1 MPVQKF
7 RTHDEARQALWKTS
21 DDPRL
26 LPTLIGLFD
35 FSRRLARVR
44 PVAGLRRFRSLEE
57 AQRERDGWSVDLYS
71 QPLDDPNE
79 K

>member
-7 RTHDEARQALWKTS
+7 RTHDEARQALWRTP

-26 LPTLIGLFD
+26 IPAIVGLFD
-35 FSRRLARVR
+35 LSRRFARVR
-44 PVAGLRRFRSLEE
+44 PPAGLRKFRSLED
-57 AQRERDGWSVDLYS
+57 AQRERDGWSVDLLS
-71 QPLDDPNE
+71 RPADDPNG